1 MEDKKKE
8 TAERKIGVIQDHEQF
23 CSMYVGGGDKNGKE
37 YVLCVGG
44 VTFVP
49 GVKCGE
55 KCFVLDWDD
64 VLYLAEK
71 SGLFD
76 DEEEKEG
83 ERC

>member
-1 MEDKKKE
+1 MEDMQDK
-8 TAERKIGVIQDHEQF
+8 AERKVGKIQDHEQF
-23 CSMYVGGGDKNGKE
+23 CSMYIGDGQALNGKE
-37 YVLCVGG
+37 YILCVGG

-49 GVKCGE
+49 GVQCGK

-76 DEEEKEG
+76 DEEETEG